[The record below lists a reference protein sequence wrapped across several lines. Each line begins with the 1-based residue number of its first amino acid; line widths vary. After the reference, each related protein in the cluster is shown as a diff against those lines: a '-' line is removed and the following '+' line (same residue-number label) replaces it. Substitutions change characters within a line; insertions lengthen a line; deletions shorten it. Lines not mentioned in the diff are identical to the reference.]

1 MLTIQVF
8 ARFCDKPY
16 IYMYVHQICIH
27 VMYWITLYQPMG
39 PPKGAAA
46 TMYFD
51 ISTVPLHAMLYSSI
65 FLKKVKTCRP
75 VYWECTIYKEDK
87 SNFRS
92 WVGILVTYRFTP
104 PTMYCKPDFIPY
116 SYIVRNRPFAG
127 PGHVTYMYP
136 PLNLRPG
143 TL

>member
-1 MLTIQVF
+1 
-8 ARFCDKPY
+8 
-16 IYMYVHQICIH
+16 
-27 VMYWITLYQPMG
+27 MG

-65 FLKKVKTCRP
+65 FLKKVKTRRP
-75 VYWECTIYKEDK
+75 VYWECTIYREDK
-87 SNFRS
+87 LQELGWYIDHLSFHTS
-92 WVGILVTYRFTP
+92 HH
-104 PTMYCKPDFIPY
+104 CKPDFIPY

-127 PGHVTYMYP
+127 PGHVTYTYP

-143 TL
+143 TS